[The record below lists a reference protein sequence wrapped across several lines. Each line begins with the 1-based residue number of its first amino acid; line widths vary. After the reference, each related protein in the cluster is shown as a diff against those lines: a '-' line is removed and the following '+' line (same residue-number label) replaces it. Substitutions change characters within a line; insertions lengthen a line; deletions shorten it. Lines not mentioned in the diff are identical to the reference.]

1 MVMKK
6 KGSTLVTVV
15 AVFAILFTVGTA
27 ILSLSLSS
35 YKLRKVES
43 KKIENLYGSESG
55 IDAAKK
61 IIQVAVN
68 TAIKKANSDVIK
80 ANNNIN
86 NQIEDLKAHPPNNSN
101 YYDYINDAV
110 RDQQNTNNINYLLW
124 KKDENGD
131 NTPANT
137 LHYVNEDGTIN
148 LADINTKLKAVFD
161 KSYFEFLNV
170 NLSYC
175 VITNPDGTRNYNYL
189 LLDGTNSVV
198 RSNFELNSTAVV
210 SLNYTPLTATE
221 ISAQINGTTA
231 VLPVTLASVFTSTD
245 GVRREIEARYNISA
259 PDLTNHNVVNNPLL
273 QKSIVADGNMY
284 VKGNLT
290 VNGDVFVKGEE
301 QRNNDNG
308 IVYTKYDGGI
318 NINIDPT
325 EITGSTE
332 MTTLNR
338 VEVNFNGN
346 VVTPSTF
353 NVKQNS
359 NVNVNGGNLYAN
371 NVNLGKIK
379 RTDSYISNNTLNV
392 NTDMV
397 VYNDFTFNADNTT
410 VGINNLYAVN
420 DLTDDSVDVSRKS
433 KSSSSIIVNRALGTS
448 SITINNDAYILG
460 SAYIRVGENNENY
473 QTGESIAVKG
483 NYLAYTSP
491 ITNTPDDYQFQY
503 LAPLQLVS
511 RRNGADM
518 LMAHKKDYFLLT
530 ANRTEIQQNQ
540 GSIHLQGGVDKLY
553 ISGAY
558 ISDGQARAPVPE
570 SVDKTAKL
578 INKRKEYANQAYEMG
593 SFNNSDIIG
602 TDQANDP
609 LLQKYNAMIVDKTV
623 SNLTNFPDNAE
634 HSDDVNGII
643 EEEYIHSGVT
653 RPILLGDPTSINS
666 LNQYSKVININNKRG
681 IIITNCDVVFD
692 NKNLNFTG
700 TIITTKNISF
710 LQGSHVQI
718 DYDGKLV
725 QKLISTYNLQALF
738 NSGKT
743 INSQITG
750 ITGITRA
757 GEATENID
765 YSSCIRS
772 DYWRINR

>member
-61 IIQVAVN
+61 IIQVTVN
-68 TAIKKANSDVIK
+68 TAIKKANLDVIK

-86 NQIEDLKAHPPNNSN
+86 NQIETLKVLRNDD
-101 YYDYINDAV
+101 YYNYINNAV
-110 RDQQNTNNINYLLW
+110 RDGQSTNNINYLLW
-124 KKDENGD
+124 KKDENGE
-131 NTPANT
+131 NSPENT

-148 LADINTKLKAVFD
+148 LDDIKTKLKAVFD

-198 RSNFELNSTAVV
+198 RSNFDLNSTAVV
-210 SLNYTPLTATE
+210 SLNYTPLTAAE
-221 ISAQINGTTA
+221 ISAQISGTTA
-231 VLPVTLASVFTSTD
+231 FLPVTLTSVFTSTD

-259 PDLTNHNVVNNPLL
+259 PNLTNNNIANNPLL

-284 VKGNLT
+284 VKGSLT
-290 VNGDVFVKGEE
+290 VNGDVFVKGEG
-301 QRNNDNG
+301 RHNNDNG

-325 EITGSTE
+325 EVTGSTE
-332 MTTLNR
+332 MTALDQIQ
-338 VEVNFNGN
+338 VNFNGN

-359 NVNVNGGNLYAN
+359 IVTVNGGNLYAN

-379 RTDSYISNNTLNV
+379 RSDSHISDNTLNV

-420 DLTDDSVDVSRKS
+420 DLTDDSVDESRKA

-491 ITNTPDDYQFQY
+491 ITDNPDDYQFQY

-511 RRNGADM
+511 KRNGVDM
-518 LMAHKKDYFLLT
+518 LMADKKDYFLQT
-530 ANRTEIQQNQ
+530 ANATEIQQNQ
-540 GSIHLQGGVDKLY
+540 GSIHLRGNEDQLY

-558 ISDGQARAPVPE
+558 ISDGQVRRPVPD
-570 SVDKTAKL
+570 SVDKNTKL
-578 INKRKEYANQAYEMG
+578 NNKRKEYANQAYEMG
-593 SFNNSDIIG
+593 SFNNSDIMD
-602 TDQANDP
+602 TEQANDP
-609 LLQKYNAMIVDKTV
+609 LLQKYNSMIVDKTV
-623 SNLTNFPDNAE
+623 SNLTNFADNA
-634 HSDDVNGII
+634 DDENHDNDII
-643 EEEYIHSGVT
+643 EVKYIQDEGT
-653 RPILLGDPTSINS
+653 RPILLGDATSINS
-666 LNQYSKVININNKRG
+666 SNQYSKVMNINNKKG

-692 NKNLNFTG
+692 SKNINFTG
-700 TIITTKNISF
+700 TIISTKNISF

-718 DYDGKLV
+718 NYDGKLV
-725 QKLISTYNLQALF
+725 QELISRYNLQSIF
-738 NSGKT
+738 NSDKT

-750 ITGITRA
+750 IVGT
-757 GEATENID
+757 TENID
-765 YSSCIRS
+765 YSSCITS
-772 DYWRINR
+772 NYWRINR